1 MILTFI
7 MNLLIRKNLVVAL
20 LLLTLV
26 IRPTQANPL
35 AIAIPSAAVAT
46 YTALTAITVGSV
58 YVFAT
63 VAHPTIPGITWSN
76 FQSLVPTA
84 SQISDLTKT
93 LEANIA
99 LKVALNQL
107 RTSYNNVVAG
117 IELAAEESDVVDQT
131 SVLAFYNQIQQTCAA
146 FPGQI
151 DCSALASSFDGLLGA
166 SELVL
171 WDYAD
176 AISPSNTESG
186 LVPVTTASE
195 LTNSFAIEGT
205 TSDCNSGEFFN
216 AYNNKYDL
224 SRDSVSNIHA
234 SMNGSGGTVSE
245 FITMLKKGG
254 GWGCHAIG
262 KRRTTVTG
270 KGEDKV
276 TTHAFNLRFV
286 PLEYYKYVNTG
297 VPQDNRV
304 KRYLMCMGWRLEK
317 GLNDTTCT
325 EKMKYDACERA
336 TNISRFCAKEA
347 RLR

>member
-1 MILTFI
+1 MKS
-7 MNLLIRKNLVVAL
+7 LIRKRLLVAL
-20 LLLTLV
+20 LLTTILV
-26 IRPTQANPL
+26 RPTQANPI

-63 VAHPTIPGITWSN
+63 VNTPNIPGISWNILGSP
-76 FQSLVPTA
+76 VPAANELT
-84 SQISDLTKT
+84 DLTRT
-93 LEANIA
+93 LESDAA

-107 RTSYNNVVAG
+107 RASYSNVVAG
-117 IELAAEESDVVDQT
+117 IELAHADELAMIDQAPIA
-131 SVLAFYNQIQQTCAA
+131 AFYSQVQKTCAA
-146 FPGQI
+146 FPGKM
-151 DCSALASSFDGLLGA
+151 DCSALATSFDGLLGA

-176 AISPSNTESG
+176 AISPSNTGQS

-195 LTNSFAIEGT
+195 LTNSFATDGT
-205 TSDCNSGEFFN
+205 NSDCNSGEFFH
-216 AYNNKYDL
+216 AYSDKYSL

-234 SMNGSGGTVSE
+234 SMNGSGGTISE

-262 KRRTTVTG
+262 KRRTTKLTEP
-270 KGEDKV
+270 KTKKE
-276 TTHAFNLRFV
+276 TTLHTFNLRFV
-286 PLEYYKYVNTG
+286 PLEYYKYVNPG
-297 VPQDNRV
+297 VPQDSSV

-317 GLNDTTCT
+317 GLNDTTCA
-325 EKMKYDACERA
+325 EKMSYDACERA